1 MGYGREVRLVD
12 RCVEKKALDALLDSV
27 RAGMSGA
34 LVLRGEPGIGK
45 SALLDYAVER
55 AADLQIVRTV
65 AVESEKTLG
74 FAAVHQL
81 LVPLLPVMDRLPE
94 PQRQALGVAFGLV
107 RGPPANPFLVGLAVL
122 TLLSDAAEVRPVL
135 WVMDD
140 AQWLDEESADA
151 LSFVARRLLADRV
164 GMLFAVRE
172 TTEPDFRLHALPD
185 LRLAGLPASDAY
197 KLLQVSISRPI
208 DAAVAE
214 CIVAATGGN
223 PLAVVEAARELT
235 PEQLDGRAPL
245 AEPLAVGH
253 RLDDLFV
260 RRVRE
265 LPPDTQAL
273 LLLAAADQP
282 GRGARLWQTAA
293 ALAIPESAAVPAEA
307 AGLVVFWPEVRF
319 FHPLVRSA
327 VYYAATPGQRRRAH
341 RVLAAACDP
350 DLDPDGRA
358 RHLAAAAAGPD
369 ERVAAE
375 QEAAAERA
383 GNRGGYAAAAALLER
398 AALLTP
404 DRGRQ
409 AERRLSAAE
418 AHLLAGAVD
427 RAGALLAEATTG
439 LTDPRSSAQATRLD
453 GRIRAACGCVA
464 EAAAELV
471 DAARRLRPLAP
482 QAARDA
488 LLSALEA
495 TAFAGWAPCGA
506 LLQEIARTASDLP
519 PTGDPPDSAA
529 NLLLQ
534 AYTARVT
541 GGYAAAVPASRR
553 AVEAFLADDVD
564 PDLALRRLLLAA
576 ITAADLMDDGSAER
590 LTARWITCARERGA
604 LAKLASAVAF
614 RSAFVDGP
622 EGRLDAAREAESEA
636 HDLAETTHNPAV
648 VPPTGA
654 HTLLTLALSGREA
667 EARATAAAVA
677 RDAPSRGARGEMAMA
692 SYFLGVLEIS
702 LGNYDSAVRCLELAY
717 TDDTP
722 LVGTQAL
729 PDLVEA
735 ATRAGQ
741 RDLAERAL
749 QRLDDRATATGT
761 ALALGLLARS
771 RALLAVPAEAR
782 QQYEDA
788 LHLLDRTRAAP
799 EVARAHLL
807 YGEWLRRQRRRGE
820 AREQLRTAHDMF
832 DGMGL
837 AAFAERAAAEL
848 RATGERARKREAGFP
863 EELTPQE
870 AQIAALVSRGEANR
884 EIAAQLFLSPST
896 VEYHLRKVFRKL
908 GVTSRT
914 QLTRRVLDHD
924 LDVRGWIPPHSSVR
938 DDGR

>member
-1 MGYGREVRLVD
+1 LGYGRDVRLVD

-55 AADLQIVRTV
+55 AVDLQVVRTV
-65 AVESEKTLG
+65 AVESENTLG

-81 LVPLLPVMDRLPE
+81 LVPLLPAIDRLPE
-94 PQRQALGVAFGLV
+94 PQRQAVGVAFGLV

-122 TLLSDAAEVRPVL
+122 TLLSDTAEVRPVL
-135 WVMDD
+135 CVLDD
-140 AQWLDEESADA
+140 AQWLDEESSDA
-151 LSFVARRLLADRV
+151 LGFVARRLLADRV
-164 GMLFAVRE
+164 GMLFAIRE
-172 TTEPDFRLHALPD
+172 TTEPNPHLHDLPG
-185 LRLAGLPASDAY
+185 LRIPGLPAPDAY
-197 KLLQVSISRPI
+197 ELLQVSMSRPI
-208 DAAVAE
+208 DPGVAE
-214 CIVAATGGN
+214 RVIAETGGN

-235 PEQLDGRAPL
+235 PEQRDGRAPL
-245 AEPLAVGH
+245 PEPLPVGN
-253 RLDDLFV
+253 RLDDLFA
-260 RRVRE
+260 RRVRD
-265 LPPDTQAL
+265 LPPDTQTL

-282 GRGARLWQTAA
+282 GGGARLSHAATAQS
-293 ALAIPESAAVPAEA
+293 IPESAAVPAEA

-319 FHPLVRSA
+319 SHPLVRSA
-327 VYYAATPGQRRRAH
+327 IYYAATPGQRRWAH
-341 RVLAAACDP
+341 RILAAACDP
-350 DLDPDGRA
+350 ELDIDARA
-358 RHLAAAAAGPD
+358 RHLAAAAVGPD

-418 AHLLAGAVD
+418 AYLLAGAVD

-439 LTDPRSSAQATRLD
+439 LTDPRSTAQATRLD
-453 GRIRAACGCVA
+453 GRIRAACGRVA

-482 QAARDA
+482 REARDA

-495 TAFAGWAPCGA
+495 TAFAGWAPSTA

-519 PTGDPPDSAA
+519 PTGDLPDSAA
-529 NLLLQ
+529 NLLLH
-534 AYTARVT
+534 AYSTRVA

-564 PDLALRRLLLAA
+564 TDVALRRLELAA
-576 ITAADLMDDGSAER
+576 ITAVDLMDDGSAER

-604 LAKLASAVAF
+604 LARLAGAVAF

-622 EGRLDAAREAESEA
+622 GGRLDAAREAESEA

-677 RDAPSRGARGEMAMA
+677 RDAPGRGALGEMAMA
-692 SYFLGVLEIS
+692 SYFLGILEIS
-702 LGNYDSAVRCLELAY
+702 LGNYDSAVRCLDLAY
-717 TDDTP
+717 ADDTP

-735 ATRAGQ
+735 AARAGQ

-749 QRLDDRATATGT
+749 QRLESRATATGT

-771 RALLAVPAEAR
+771 RALLAVPAQAR

-788 LHLLDRTRAAP
+788 LHLLDRTRAVP
-799 EVARAHLL
+799 QVARAHLL

-837 AAFAERAAAEL
+837 AAFAERAGAEL

-908 GVTSRT
+908 GVSSRT

>member
-1 MGYGREVRLVD
+1 MRLVD

-27 RAGMSGA
+27 RAGMSAA

-107 RGPPANPFLVGLAVL
+107 SGPPANPFLVGLAVL

-164 GMLFAVRE
+164 GMLFAIRE
-172 TTEPDFRLHALPD
+172 TTEPDVRLHALPD
-185 LRLAGLPASDAY
+185 LRLAGLPAPDAY

-245 AEPLAVGH
+245 PEPLAVGH

-260 RRVRE
+260 RRVRD
-265 LPPDTQAL
+265 LPPDTQACCCWRRRTSRAGAL
-273 LLLAAADQP
+273 GC
-282 GRGARLWQTAA
+282 GRPR
-293 ALAIPESAAVPAEA
+293 PR
-307 AGLVVFWPEVRF
+307 WPS
-319 FHPLVRSA
+319 RSPPRCPRRPPDWWSSGRRCGSS
-327 VYYAATPGQRRRAH
+327 TRWSGQRSTTRRH
-341 RVLAAACDP
+341 RVSGGGLTVSSPPPATR
-350 DLDPDGRA
+350 LDPDGRA
-358 RHLAAAAAGPD
+358 WHLAAAAAGPD

-383 GNRGGYAAAAALLER
+383 GNRGGYAAAGALLER

-404 DRGRQ
+404 DRGRRAQ
-409 AERRLSAAE
+409 RRLSAAE
-418 AHLLAGAVD
+418 AHLLAGAID
-427 RAGALLAEATTG
+427 RAGAQLAEAGAG
-439 LTDPRSSAQATRLD
+439 LIDPCSSARATRLE
-453 GRIRAACGCVA
+453 GRIQFARGHVS
-464 EAAAELV
+464 EAVSMLV
-471 DAARRLRPLAP
+471 DAARRLRPLDP
-482 QAARDA
+482 GAARDA

-495 TAFAGWAPCGA
+495 AMFAGWASCDA
-506 LLQEIARTASDLP
+506 LLQDIAGIARDLP
-519 PTGDPPDSAA
+519 PTGDLDPPDSAA
-529 NLLLQ
+529 NLLLKG
-534 AYTARVT
+534 YTTRVT
-541 GGYAAAVPASRR
+541 RGYVAAVPALRR
-553 AVEAFLADDVD
+553 AVQAFLAEDVN
-564 PDLALRRLLLAA
+564 PDVALRRLELAA
-576 ITAADLMDDGSAER
+576 ISAIDLMDDASAEW
-590 LTARWITCARERGA
+590 LTASWIHRARQHGA
-604 LAKLASAVAF
+604 LAKLAAALAY
-614 RSAFVDGP
+614 RSAYVDGP
-622 EGRLDAAREAESEA
+622 AGRLGEARAAESEA
-636 HDLAETTHNPAV
+636 HDLAEATHNPAAI
-648 VPPTGA
+648 PPTGA

-667 EARATAAAVA
+667 EARATAAAVS
-677 RDAPSRGARGEMAMA
+677 REAPGRGAAGEMAMA
-692 SYFLGVLEIS
+692 AHFLGVLEIS
-702 LGNYDSAVRCLELAY
+702 LGNYSSAVRSLGLAY

-722 LVGTQAL
+722 LVGTRAL

-735 ATRAGQ
+735 AARTGQ
-741 RDLAERAL
+741 PDLAERAL
-749 QRLDDRATATGT
+749 RRLDDRATATGT

-771 RALLAVPAEAR
+771 RALLAAPAEAG

-788 LHLLDRTRAAP
+788 LHLLGRTRAAP
-799 EVARAHLL
+799 QLARAHLL
-807 YGEWLRRQRRRGE
+807 YGEWLRRQRRRGA
-820 AREQLRTAHDMF
+820 AREHLRTAHDMF
-832 DGMGL
+832 DAMGL
-837 AAFAERAAAEL
+837 EAFAGRAGAEL
-848 RATGERARKREAGFP
+848 RATGEHARKREAGFP

-884 EIAAQLFLSPST
+884 DIAAQLFLSPST

-914 QLTRRVLDHD
+914 QLTRRVVEDDAD
-924 LDVRGWIPPHSSVR
+924 LDGGTAVPQHPGR
-938 DDGR
+938 DRTH

>member
-1 MGYGREVRLVD
+1 VGYGREVRLVD
-12 RCVEKKALDALLDSV
+12 RCVEKKALDALLDGV
-27 RAGMSGA
+27 RAGISGA

-45 SALLDYAVER
+45 SSLLDYAVER
-55 AADLQIVRTV
+55 GADLQIVRTV

-94 PQRQALGVAFGLV
+94 PQRQAIGVAFGLV
-107 RGPPANPFLVGLAVL
+107 SGPPANPFLLGLAVL

-135 WVMDD
+135 CVLDD

-172 TTEPDFRLHALPD
+172 TTEPDVRLHALPG
-185 LRLAGLPASDAY
+185 LRIAGLPAPDAY
-197 KLLQVSISRPI
+197 GLLQASISRPI
-208 DAAVAE
+208 DAAVGE
-214 CIVAATGGN
+214 RIVADTGGN

-245 AEPLAVGH
+245 PEPLPVGH
-253 RLDDLFV
+253 RIEGLFV
-260 RRVRE
+260 RRVRH

-307 AGLVVFWPEVRF
+307 AGLVAFWPEVRF

-327 VYYAATPGQRRRAH
+327 IYYAATPGQRRRAH
-341 RVLAAACDP
+341 RVLAAACD
-350 DLDPDGRA
+350 LDPDGRA
-358 RHLAAAAAGPD
+358 WHLAAAAAGPD

-427 RAGALLAEATTG
+427 RAGALLAEATGG
-439 LTDPRSSAQATRLD
+439 LSDPRSSAQATRLD

-471 DAARRLRPLAP
+471 DAARRLAPLAP
-482 QAARDA
+482 QEARDA

-495 TAFAGWAPCGA
+495 TAFAGWAPCGT
-506 LLQEIARTASDLP
+506 LLQEIARIAGDLP

-534 AYTARVT
+534 AYTARVS

-553 AVEAFLADDVD
+553 AVEAFLAVDVD
-564 PDLALRRLLLAA
+564 PDLTLRRMLLAA
-576 ITAADLMDDGSAER
+576 ITAADLMDDGAAER
-590 LTARWITCARERGA
+590 LTARWIICARERGA

-622 EGRLDAAREAESEA
+622 AGRLDAAREAESEA

-654 HTLLTLALSGREA
+654 HTMLTLALSGREA

-677 RDAPSRGARGEMAMA
+677 RDAPNRGARGEMAMA

-799 EVARAHLL
+799 QIARAHLL

-837 AAFAERAAAEL
+837 AAFAGRAAVEL
-848 RATGERARKREAGFP
+848 RATGERPRKREAGFP
-863 EELTPQE
+863 QELTPQE

-914 QLTRRVLDHD
+914 QLTRRVLDDD
-924 LDVRGWIPPHSSVR
+924 LDVRAWIPPHSSVQ